1 MAENGGSPWVLLPCE
16 SKLLHLAQALAEAD
30 SCRSSDL
37 AVLRI
42 LRAHPFVEVKGRPGG
57 SPPRDFGDGLGICSE
72 EHFRLNI
79 RTFNQ
84 WLKSKDGKVFAKQA
98 GGPSDDGIYTISALL
113 RRCMPRGFS
122 RFTFEAFPEE
132 EVLVRGFR
140 KFTGLNADD
149 EDEESG
155 ATEHTENFYFEAGRV
170 PERFA
175 VTTKSNGE
183 NGKFSVRSVGGHQ
196 LLFAGSKNTCIAWRS
211 ELDVTVIQPSS
222 DPTIPGPLIA
232 AAVQTYWRGWEVD
245 TRGRFAD
252 VVNRKC
258 WTLMLE
264 HNCAHH
270 EHVFPID
277 RDYVEFVAILDRSGL
292 PLPQTQA
299 FDLFDEFHLPRVRC
313 DANLPMHVF
322 PERLHAERT
331 AVDREGA
338 VLYLETDSGQPVGLV
353 KVKSSFYVKAR
364 RTRQTFWSAVVDPLL
379 KGQDLG
385 GDRNIGWTAADR
397 RLRSGMKT
405 LHHVDGC
412 EEHGQEWAD
421 AAVGFVHWWH
431 ARYDA
436 LRPNERKEFAKA
448 AKSKFG
454 SLYRDYCKENG
465 LPGGQN

>member
-1 MAENGGSPWVLLPCE
+1 MG
-16 SKLLHLAQALAEAD
+16 
-30 SCRSSDL
+30 
-37 AVLRI
+37 
-42 LRAHPFVEVKGRPGG
+42 
-57 SPPRDFGDGLGICSE
+57 

-132 EVLVRGFR
+132 
-140 KFTGLNADD
+140 

-245 TRGRFAD
+245 TRDRFAA
-252 VVNRKC
+252 VVNREC
-258 WTLMLE
+258 WTLML
-264 HNCAHH
+264 
-270 EHVFPID
+270 
-277 RDYVEFVAILDRSGL
+277 
-292 PLPQTQA
+292 
-299 FDLFDEFHLPRVRC
+299 
-313 DANLPMHVF
+313 
-322 PERLHAERT
+322 
-331 AVDREGA
+331 
-338 VLYLETDSGQPVGLV
+338 
-353 KVKSSFYVKAR
+353 
-364 RTRQTFWSAVVDPLL
+364 
-379 KGQDLG
+379 
-385 GDRNIGWTAADR
+385 
-397 RLRSGMKT
+397 
-405 LHHVDGC
+405 
-412 EEHGQEWAD
+412 
-421 AAVGFVHWWH
+421 
-431 ARYDA
+431 
-436 LRPNERKEFAKA
+436 
-448 AKSKFG
+448 
-454 SLYRDYCKENG
+454 
-465 LPGGQN
+465 